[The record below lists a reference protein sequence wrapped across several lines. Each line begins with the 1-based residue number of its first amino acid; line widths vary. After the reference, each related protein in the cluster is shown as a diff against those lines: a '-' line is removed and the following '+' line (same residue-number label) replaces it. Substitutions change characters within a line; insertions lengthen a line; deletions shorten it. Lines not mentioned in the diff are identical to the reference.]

1 MKFIYNTDKKC
12 KCKEPSE
19 IYSYITNNK
28 ISNQEKAC
36 IICDTI
42 YNKNITRYV
51 SEYFINEYDKTFKYI
66 RDMKDFFSPSEKA
79 SIVSRFL
86 GLKEISHDKDNV
98 VLRLNSSMLIQFALT
113 DYGLFINR
121 EAVINDRNDCS
132 SNLILA
138 YDESIFRYII
148 KTDGICLSNLDD
160 ALKYMNNKI

>member
-1 MKFIYNTDKKC
+1 MKFIYDVDKEYNIDDSRKLH
-12 KCKEPSE
+12 
-19 IYSYITNNK
+19 SYIKNNK
-28 ISNQEKAC
+28 ISKEEKAC
-36 IICDTI
+36 IICDTV
-42 YNKNITRYV
+42 YNKNITRCV

-86 GLKEISHDKDNV
+86 GLKEISHNKDNV

-121 EAVINDRNDCS
+121 EAVTNDKNDCS

-138 YDESIFRYII
+138 YDESVFRYVI
-148 KTDGICLSNLDD
+148 KTDGICLNNLDD